1 MPRDLEGLADIVVLT
16 VKNAMAPALERIA
29 LLEKE
34 NGDLRQRL
42 DVVTEL
48 RDRVVVVETKA
59 AMPAPSAVL
68 DAVEPVDL
76 GPILARVSVLEQAY
90 TETKSALAV
99 VPELRDRVVI
109 VETKAALPLPI
120 PATSEV
126 PPVDIAPL
134 LERLAALEQS
144 QADTKAT
151 LAAVPELRDRV
162 VVVETKAAM
171 PLPMPVPPV
180 VIDKEWVAKWEA
192 QNERISEAD
201 LKLKEVANRLDEA
214 TDGFS
219 AAFIEMLIRNRID
232 PVTADVT
239 AVRERVIALEARAP
253 VPGPP
258 GKDGLDGKDGAPGT
272 PGRDGADGLGFDD
285 MDVEF
290 DDRTLTL
297 KFERGSQKRVWP
309 ITLPYLQ
316 YEGVYID
323 GKAYERGSVVT
334 WAGSTWH
341 ANEQTNTK
349 PGEGSKAWTL
359 IVKRGRDGK
368 DGRDA
373 LDPMPVVSVKR

>member
-16 VKNAMAPALERIA
+16 VKNAIAPALERIA

-59 AMPAPSAVL
+59 A
-68 DAVEPVDL
+68 
-76 GPILARVSVLEQAY
+76 
-90 TETKSALAV
+90 
-99 VPELRDRVVI
+99 
-109 VETKAALPLPI
+109 LPLPI
-120 PATSEV
+120 PVTSEV
-126 PPVDIAPL
+126 PPVDIAPV
-134 LERLAALEQS
+134 LERLAALEQA

-171 PLPMPVPPV
+171 PAPVLPTLEPLPAVDLSPVLAAL
-180 VIDKEWVAKWEA
+180 DAQKELVASTD
-192 QNERISEAD
+192 QRLAD
-201 LKLKEVANRLDEA
+201 LSGRVAMVETKAVPTA
-214 TDGFS
+214 TD
-219 AAFIEMLIRNRID
+219 IELAIRNRVD
-232 PVTADVT
+232 PVLSDVT
-239 AVRERVIALEARAP
+239 AVRERVVSLEARAP
-253 VPGPP
+253 IPGPP
-258 GKDGLDGKDGAPGT
+258 GKDGVDGKDGAPGS
-272 PGRDGADGLGFDD
+272 PGKDGADGLGFDD
-285 MDVEF
+285 LDVEF

-297 KFERGSQKRVWP
+297 KFERGNQKKAWP

-316 YEGVYID
+316 YEGVYIE
-323 GKAYERGSVVT
+323 GKSYDRGSVVT

-373 LDPMPVVSVKR
+373 MEPVPVVRAGGR